1 MIHAR
6 HGRPGLRFVTGLL
19 LVSAAAG
26 GCGARI
32 DPPLAAP
39 ATGAAAASVGAPQG
53 DSGSSEPTGTADA
66 GPAAVP
72 APGSEPT
79 NAPASGSGSAPPA
92 AAGAASSPSR
102 AVTPGQGTAPV
113 AARPTGQAG
122 PGTGGSPAGGS
133 SQPAGSKPATPGTDP
148 PDAVRIAGRN
158 SQGVSD
164 TEIKVGV
171 MAPLSGAAGFL
182 GELEVDAIKAFFAD
196 ANAKGGVRGRK
207 YRIVTADTRF
217 EPPTEATAARRLVED
232 EKVFALFSLLG
243 DTTAQYATTRG
254 VPTIVYGGNPVSF
267 SSKYPNV
274 YPVGWNVVGTNAT
287 FAYILTQ
294 VMKLPIK
301 TVALAYET
309 TNIPW
314 GPWAKYA
321 QKAWEAYGIEV
332 KSLDRFNLS
341 DGDCTQLVLKVRN
354 LGVDFWDVGQT
365 LGWPLCQQAMA
376 RQNYTPKYG
385 RGGPMTDD
393 INFTGQVGQ
402 AADGLYAMTN
412 RVQILKNKGQP
423 WPWNDAHAAPE
434 ADHFADSMRRFSPKS
449 ANDAGLE
456 ALWSQSFW
464 ASAKLL
470 NEGLLR
476 QTEAVTWQ
484 GFNQWAQA
492 QRPWNSGLVAPSSFD
507 PKCKTGASALWIF
520 QYKWDGS
527 GVRPS
532 DWQPYGGFQTV
543 PTEIMD
549 KIVPGAGKCYLT
561 AMADA
566 EL

>member
-1 MIHAR
+1 VAR
-6 HGRPGLRFVTGLL
+6 LGRRGRWRL
-19 LVSAAAG
+19 AAG
-26 GCGARI
+26 STVVTVLGSACGARI
-32 DPPLAAP
+32 APPGALRASQSAQPSAEKTPAAGTDASASAPTAATAPAGSVPAAGVATETGGSSSEGPSLAA
-39 ATGAAAASVGAPQG
+39 AT
-53 DSGSSEPTGTADA
+53 SGSQAKAA
-66 GPAAVP
+66 GSA
-72 APGSEPT
+72 
-79 NAPASGSGSAPPA
+79 SGSAPIAARPSRQSGA
-92 AAGAASSPSR
+92 PSGATAAGAAIPAAS
-102 AVTPGQGTAPV
+102 TPTAPN
-113 AARPTGQAG
+113 G
-122 PGTGGSPAGGS
+122 
-133 SQPAGSKPATPGTDP
+133 DP
-148 PDAVRIAGRN
+148 PDAVRISGHN
-158 SQGVSD
+158 SQGVTD
-164 TEIKVGV
+164 TEVKVGV

-182 GELEVDAIKAFFAD
+182 GELEVDAIKAFFSD
-196 ANAKGGVRGRK
+196 VNSKGGVRGRK

-254 VPTIVYGGNPVSF
+254 VPTIVFGGNPVSF

-274 YPVGWNVVGTNAT
+274 YPIGWNAVGTNAS

-301 TVALAYET
+301 TVALAYDT
-309 TNIPW
+309 TNVPW
-314 GPWAKYA
+314 GPWIKYA
-321 QKAWEAYGIEV
+321 QKAWEAFGIEV
-332 KSLDRFNLS
+332 KSVDRFNLS
-341 DGDCTQLVLKVRN
+341 DGDCTQLVLKIRN
-354 LGVDFWDVGQT
+354 LGVDFWDVAQT

-393 INFTGQVGQ
+393 MNFTGQVGQ

-412 RVQILKNKGQP
+412 RVEVVQSKGQP

-434 ADHFADSMRRFSPKS
+434 AEHFVDTMRRFSPKS

-470 NEGLLR
+470 NDGLLR
-476 QTEAVTWQ
+476 QVDAVTWQ

-492 QRPWNSGLVAPSSFD
+492 QRAWNSGLVAPANFD
-507 PKCKTGASALWIF
+507 PKCKSGAMALRIF

-532 DWQPYGGFQTV
+532 GWQPYGGFQSV
-543 PTEIMD
+543 PTD
-549 KIVPGAGKCYLT
+549 VANKIVPGAGQCYLT
-561 AMADA
+561 ASADA